1 MRLRGSDESKKTQT
15 RRSRPGASSGLE
27 KAAAPVRGIPKP
39 LLVGICVGSIRED
52 VDRVLESWRNPS

>member
-1 MRLRGSDESKKTQT
+1 MKARK
-15 RRSRPGASSGLE
+15 RRREKAAPEQAAALE

-52 VDRVLESWRNPS
+52 VDCVLESWRNPS